1 MQRPFVIAL
10 VWFFCLGGLG
20 IWFPLYTLYLHE
32 NAGLSGAE
40 VGRVMAIIPLVGV
53 LSQPFWGQVA
63 DRTGSRTRVLTLLA
77 VCAGGG
83 YLGLGL
89 AENFTQFLLATALL
103 AFFSTALI
111 PNCVAVTLALA
122 HHGGPRAF
130 GYSRVWGTIG
140 FLLLVVGFPFA
151 LDAWQAQRGLDLLR
165 GSALSE
171 PGLEIMFPLTAL
183 VIAAGGLVALALP
196 RGGAVGLRA
205 ERGDWRQLASHG
217 PYLRVVFFTLLGYL
231 CLQGPQIFFPV
242 FVRSHGGDV
251 DTIARMWLPML
262 ALEIPLVAFSGA
274 TLQRFGARALLGI
287 GVFAGGVRWL
297 VCGLAPDLA
306 WVWPVQLLHG
316 VVVAGLVIGGPLY
329 VEQCVPQQL
338 RSTGQTSLTMLGFGL
353 GGIVSNL
360 ATGWLVDVY
369 GPAAPYVVGGIGALA
384 LGLAVPLLLPKPRKP
399 AAPAD

>member
-1 MQRPFVIAL
+1 MAL

-40 VGRVMAIIPLVGV
+40 VGWVMAIIPLVGMT
-53 LSQPFWGQVA
+53 SQPFWGQMA
-63 DRTGSRTRVLTLLA
+63 DRTGSRTRVLSVLA
-77 VCAGGG
+77 IGAGAG
-83 YLGLGL
+83 YLGLG
-89 AENFTQFLLATALL
+89 AADGFGQLLMATAFL

-122 HHGGPRAF
+122 HHAGPRAF
-130 GYSRVWGTIG
+130 GYSRVWGTFG
-140 FLLLVVGFPFA
+140 FLLLVVGFPFV
-151 LDAWQAQRGLDLLR
+151 LDFWEARQDLAPLR
-165 GSALSE
+165 SDALSE
-171 PGLEIMFPLTAL
+171 PGLGIMFPMTAL
-183 VIAAGGLVALALP
+183 VIATGGLAALALP
-196 RGGAVGLRA
+196 RGGAVSVRA
-205 ERGDWRQLASHG
+205 ERGDWRQLARHS
-217 PYLRVVFFTLLGYL
+217 PYLRVVLFTMLGYL

-274 TLQRFGARALLGI
+274 TIERFGARALLGV
-287 GVFAGGVRWL
+287 GAFAGGLRWL

-338 RSTGQTSLTMLGFGL
+338 RSTGQTTLTMLGFGL
-353 GGIVSNL
+353 GGIISNL
-360 ATGWLVDVY
+360 LTGWLVDAH
-369 GPAAPYVVGGIGALA
+369 GAAAPFVVGGIGGLA
-384 LGLAVPLLLPKPRKP
+384 LGLAVPLLLPPPHKPKTG
-399 AAPAD
+399 AD